1 MSQIRITKL
10 FSFEM
15 AHSLDG
21 YEGKCRNLHG
31 HSYHLQVTIQSA
43 KVGEKDFGGNGML
56 FDFGDLKR
64 LVQEKV
70 IERYDHALVLNT
82 AVEQSVQDVIKKY
95 YDKVLIVDFQ
105 PTTENLLGDFAQ
117 RIMEALPVS
126 IKLYSLRLSETEN
139 SFAEWYND

>member
-1 MSQIRITKL
+1 MAQIRITKL

-21 YEGKCRNLHG
+21 YDGKCRNLHG

-43 KVGEKDFGGNGML
+43 KVGMEACGDDGML

-64 LVQEKV
+64 LVQETV
-70 IERYDHALVLNT
+70 VERYDHSLVLNA
-82 AVEQSVQDVIKKY
+82 AVDKSVLEAIKRY
-95 YDKVLIVDFQ
+95 YDKVLVVDFQ
-105 PTTENLLGDFAQ
+105 PTTENLLAEFAQ
-117 RIMEALPVS
+117 RIGAALPS
-126 IKLYSLRLSETEN
+126 DIKLYSIRLSETEN